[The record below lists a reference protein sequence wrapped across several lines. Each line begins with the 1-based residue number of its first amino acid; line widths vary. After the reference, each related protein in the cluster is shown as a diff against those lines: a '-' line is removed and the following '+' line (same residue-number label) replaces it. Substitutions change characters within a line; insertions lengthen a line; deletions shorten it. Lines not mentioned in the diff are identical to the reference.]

1 MINKAICDKEFN
13 CNPSNCECECDE
25 SCNNGEYLDY
35 KDGKCRKRDP
45 QDFLMNFCMKYKC

>member
-35 KDGKCRKRDP
+35 KDCKCRKRDT
-45 QDFLMNFCMKYKC
+45 QDFLMNVCMKYKC